1 MSKKYY
7 TLDLP
12 VVYNA
17 TELENALLLVMIGE
31 LVAVNV
37 QQDVE

>member
-7 TLDLP
+7 TLDLH